1 VQVLKAKDEFRA
13 FFSVHSFIGMVGSFR
28 RDATRWVR
36 KEMTT
41 RFALLY

>member
-1 VQVLKAKDEFRA
+1 MQVLKVKDEFRA
-13 FFSVHSFIGMVGSFR
+13 FFTGHSFIGMVGSFR
-28 RDATRWVR
+28 RDAIRWVR